1 MQPSR
6 IVRSEAE
13 LEAVATDS
21 LVSAA
26 YGLECIYEKSGP
38 GRWVEPGSAESIPTA
53 AVWELLTGA
62 YETIILD
69 EDREVWVLIDA
80 AAPGPVR
87 PPRGPESPDF
97 LTRAQ
102 PGDRGTEWVTHATLA
117 EARAEI
123 ESLVAGRPSAGNLL
137 IYTRPDKNRI
147 DFYSAVFMPP
157 GTGLNELSW
166 ASGVAESPHG

>member
-6 IVRSEAE
+6 VVRSEAE
-13 LEAVATDS
+13 LEAVDTDS

-26 YGLECIYEKSGP
+26 YNLGYIHEKSGP
-38 GRWVEPGSAESIPTA
+38 NSWVEPGGEEAISTA
-53 AVWELLTGA
+53 ALWEHLTGA

-87 PPRGPESPDF
+87 LPRGPDSPDF

-102 PGDRGTEWVTHATLA
+102 LGDRKSEWVTHATLA

-123 ESLVAGRPSAGNLL
+123 ESLVAGGPSTGNLL

-147 DFYSAVFMPP
+147 DFYPIAFMKP
-157 GTGLNELSW
+157 GTALNELPW
-166 ASGVAESPHG
+166 RSGE